1 MVSISSWSGA
11 SSFLSISPNSQVK
24 SIKCLKHV
32 FRWASSLRLT
42 IFWKWEWY
50 IWAYTRNSR
59 LNIVF
64 TTSLKLVGNGEPSFW
79 GNMDSSS
86 SCDSI
91 QSIRYSTYFGAETS
105 IGFLICTPS
114 AHLYSYLGPADIVR
128 QFSGVQNS
136 VRVP

>member
-1 MVSISSWSGA
+1 
-11 SSFLSISPNSQVK
+11 VK

-64 TTSLKLVGNGEPSFW
+64 TTSLKLAGNGEPAWLHRSYNKNENDDHGKRVQLSLRKCEVFTKLLREYGFIIKLW
-79 GNMDSSS
+79 FNPVHKIFYILWSRNLNRFFNLHTI
-86 SCDSI
+86 CPSI
-91 QSIRYSTYFGAETS
+91 
-105 IGFLICTPS
+105 LIPK
-114 AHLYSYLGPADIVR
+114 V
-128 QFSGVQNS
+128 FK
-136 VRVP
+136 